1 MTSTPATIVSGF
13 GFLEAPRW
21 HQNRIW
27 FSDFYTYRVLSARE
41 DGSDL
46 RTEAE
51 VPQQPAGLG
60 WLPDGRLLVV
70 SMLDR
75 KVLRREAD
83 GTLVTHADLGA
94 HATGHANDMVVDAAG
109 RAYVG
114 NFGFDLMSGAPLETT
129 SLHRVDPDGTV
140 TEVATDL
147 WFPNGSVITPE
158 GVLIVN
164 ETFGNRCTA
173 FDLTPDGQLANR
185 RAWAEFGPLS
195 ADRALD
201 SVLASATVAA
211 DGGCLDAEG
220 QRRAGTEIPASGAGN
235 LIPVSYPARVHVE
248 QDLIRSGLD
257 QQRRQ
262 AGQAAV
268 DRAHCRVA
276 GIRAAQVVAGPDA
289 DGIGSDDRVDIGL
302 GLDAV
307 PGAGQVGPRGHLD
320 RGCRLGQA
328 GARDGRQGHH
338 G

>member
-1 MTSTPATIVSGF
+1 MTAIPATIVSGF

-21 HQNRIW
+21 RENRIW

-51 VPQQPAGLG
+51 VAQQPAGLG

-70 SMLDR
+70 SMRDR

-83 GTLVTHADLGA
+83 GTLVTHADLGS
-94 HATGHANDMVVDAAG
+94 HATGHANDMVVDAQG

-114 NFGFDLMSGAPLETT
+114 NFGFDLMSGAPLETA

-140 TEVATDL
+140 TQAASDL
-147 WFPNGSVITPE
+147 WFPNGSVITPG

-185 RAWAEFGPLS
+185 RTWAGFGPLP

-201 SVLASATVAA
+201 KVLANATVAG
-211 DGGCLDAEG
+211 DGACLDAEG
-220 QRRAGTEIPASGAGN
+220 ALWIADAVGGR
-235 LIPVSYPARVHVE
+235 
-248 QDLIRSGLD
+248 LIRVREGGEITDELHPDSPVYACALGGADGRTLY
-257 QQRRQ
+257 
-262 AGQAAV
+262 ACAAP
-268 DRAHCRVA
+268 DFDEKART
-276 GIRAAQVVAGPDA
+276 AAQEAA
-289 DGIGSDDRVDIGL
+289 LIAYRVQVP
-302 GLDAV
+302 AV
-307 PGAGQVGPRGHLD
+307 
-320 RGCRLGQA
+320 
-328 GARDGRQGHH
+328 
-338 G
+338 